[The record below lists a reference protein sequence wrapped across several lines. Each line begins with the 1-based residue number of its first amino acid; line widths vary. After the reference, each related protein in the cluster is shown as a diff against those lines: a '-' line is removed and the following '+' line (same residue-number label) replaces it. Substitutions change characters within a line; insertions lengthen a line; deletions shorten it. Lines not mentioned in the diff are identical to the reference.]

1 MGVELFVDEGG
12 YTTVAVA
19 TALLVSLSMVFCVA
33 SAQWTLSRSADLQE
47 VADASSVAASN
58 AVSSFY
64 AMAQVA
70 DACVLS
76 LGLTGFAVMGAGL
89 VAAAIPGKQGM
100 SDELLRRGSE
110 LLDARN
116 RFACNA
122 AKGLRDLEGMLPGI
136 VASRSWSCSRAN
148 SSGGLAYRG
157 VAMPYP
163 MASQSDYSALLRG
176 VEGADVLDAARR
188 LQEAT
193 RESEEA
199 RRRAD
204 ESCARAWTADC
215 VDAPRCMLSRA
226 RDLAGL
232 VGTQNP
238 YAASPETWTFGVA
251 IRRTRAYY
259 AARLSRESP
268 SSDDI
273 VEVTN
278 SACRE
283 AFYRYALDEANA
295 AWYTEGPGGTVDLH
309 VPHLARNPSEV
320 RETWLYD
327 EARWPCTEESGR
339 IVLHSALSCPGAT
352 GPAAGFQSVAAI
364 DRGEVGRCDVCA
376 MDVSD
381 LGAVAS
387 ISTSASNGYEHY
399 WQIVVEEAMSFK
411 QARDELAEAESKA
424 RQVADEGKR
433 AFERAI
439 DRLRGSRPRV
449 CPPGACGCV
458 SVAYRNGG
466 AAVPSELT
474 KAFLGEADLGAGV
487 AVSASALAVDE
498 DASDGGVLTHIVDVA
513 KRTEGLGAGSVP
525 DGIAELWGR
534 LLVSCGS
541 AYGDVGDVAR
551 EYLIRL
557 DGVSGGS
564 VGAWLRDGV
573 ASVLGNL
580 RLSLPDMR
588 MRKPVLAHT
597 SEVMGMAGAGQLSQ
611 VRTLMEAISSDGSI
625 EGVAR
630 RLGAFSIDGDA
641 RSFTIAEL
649 PIPGTHGSMPLTV
662 DLVAAGGG
670 L

>member
-1 MGVELFVDEGG
+1 
-12 YTTVAVA
+12 
-19 TALLVSLSMVFCVA
+19 
-33 SAQWTLSRSADLQE
+33 
-47 VADASSVAASN
+47 
-58 AVSSFY
+58 
-64 AMAQVA
+64 
-70 DACVLS
+70 
-76 LGLTGFAVMGAGL
+76 
-89 VAAAIPGKQGM
+89 
-100 SDELLRRGSE
+100 
-110 LLDARN
+110 
-116 RFACNA
+116 
-122 AKGLRDLEGMLPGI
+122 
-136 VASRSWSCSRAN
+136 
-148 SSGGLAYRG
+148 
-157 VAMPYP
+157 
-163 MASQSDYSALLRG
+163 
-176 VEGADVLDAARR
+176 
-188 LQEAT
+188 
-193 RESEEA
+193 
-199 RRRAD
+199 
-204 ESCARAWTADC
+204 
-215 VDAPRCMLSRA
+215 
-226 RDLAGL
+226 
-232 VGTQNP
+232 
-238 YAASPETWTFGVA
+238 
-251 IRRTRAYY
+251 
-259 AARLSRESP
+259 
-268 SSDDI
+268 
-273 VEVTN
+273 
-278 SACRE
+278 
-283 AFYRYALDEANA
+283 
-295 AWYTEGPGGTVDLH
+295 
-309 VPHLARNPSEV
+309 
-320 RETWLYD
+320 
-327 EARWPCTEESGR
+327 
-339 IVLHSALSCPGAT
+339 
-352 GPAAGFQSVAAI
+352 
-364 DRGEVGRCDVCA
+364 
-376 MDVSD
+376 
-381 LGAVAS
+381 VAS

-487 AVSASALAVDE
+487 AVSASALAIDE
-498 DASDGGVLTHIVDVA
+498 DANDGGVLAHIVDVA

-649 PIPGTHGSMPLTV
+649 PMPGTHGSMPLTV